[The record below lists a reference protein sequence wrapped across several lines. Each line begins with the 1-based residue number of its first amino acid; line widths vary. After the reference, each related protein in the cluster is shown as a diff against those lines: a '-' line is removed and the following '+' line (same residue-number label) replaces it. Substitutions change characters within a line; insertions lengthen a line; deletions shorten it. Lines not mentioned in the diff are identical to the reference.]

1 MDETVR
7 RRMAFLGIVI
17 VGLFGALFTRLWYLQ
32 VLETEQFSVAA
43 ETNQVRIII
52 TPPTRGRILD
62 RHGVVLADNV
72 RTGVVTIDQSSY
84 TEDQFVSVFAQLSD
98 LLDVPVSQLLAGLA
112 DQRTHPLAPKVVAT
126 GLDEDGLLRVA
137 ERSIPGVEAKWDWVR
152 TYPQH
157 EVAAHIVG
165 YVGAMSE
172 RQHRE
177 LIDDG
182 YLPYERVGRAG
193 IEGLF
198 ESELHGEP
206 GRTKL
211 EVDRLDRVQR
221 ILADLPPQP
230 GHDVVL
236 SIDVELQAAAE
247 SYLRQGLIAARKNVS
262 EDSGFFYPALTGAA
276 VVVDARNGDVLAMA
290 SHPTYDPNWM
300 VEGLSL
306 AEYRSVFEN
315 PYAPGALN
323 NLAVQGLYSP
333 GSVFKPVTALAG
345 LEAGLISP
353 RAAFYD
359 VGYYSIPEAR
369 GCTGRCTFFNADRA
383 ALGTLDLSG
392 ALTRSSDAYFY
403 KVADDLYWID
413 GPEQWAIQDMAR
425 SLGFGSPTGVQLPFE
440 KSGRIPDGEVKKT
453 LFEISPEAY
462 NPYNEPP
469 RWFPGDNINTGIGQ
483 GLVAV
488 TPVQLANAYATIAN
502 GGTLFSPNIVEA
514 VVSREAETFGEA
526 VLEFEPRV
534 LDVVEFPKGSAVV
547 REGLSNVT
555 NSRLR
560 GTAAKAFEGYDHEG
574 YRVSGKTGTAQ
585 AQGLNAVLRRKKEDT
600 AVFVAWAPTHDP
612 RYVVAV
618 VMEEA
623 GYGGE
628 AAAPVARRIMEAV
641 RAYEQRWPEP
651 QIAFV
656 PPQPE
661 CPEVPE
667 ALRGDPAF
675 LGYVPEGCPWGIQ
688 LPRANTPADAD
699 GDGIPDVDE
708 ITGAPQSD
716 MPRRRA
722 ALRRHETQRRAA
734 LRRHETQRRAALR
747 RHPIQH
753 REIAS

>member
-1 MDETVR
+1 
-7 RRMAFLGIVI
+7 MAFIGIVI

-32 VLETEQFSVAA
+32 VLETEQFAVAA
-43 ETNQVRIII
+43 ESNQVRIII

-72 RTGVVTIDQSSY
+72 RTGVVTYDHSRYSEQH
-84 TEDQFVSVFAQLSD
+84 TEAVLTELAD
-98 LLDVPVSQLLAGLA
+98 LLDVPAERLSQGFA

-137 ERSIPGVEAKWDWVR
+137 ERSIAGVEARWDWVR
-152 TYPQH
+152 VYPQN
-157 EVAAHIVG
+157 EVGAHIVG

-198 ESELHGEP
+198 EAELHGEP

-211 EVDRLDRVQR
+211 EVDRQDRVQR
-221 ILADLPPQP
+221 ILADVPPEP
-230 GHDVVL
+230 GDDIVL

-247 SYLRQGLIAARKNVS
+247 SYLRQGLIAARKTVS

-276 VVVDARNGDVLAMA
+276 VVMDVRNGDVLAMV
-290 SHPTYDPNWM
+290 SHPTYDPTWM

-323 NLAVQGLYSP
+323 NLAVQGTYSP

-345 LEAGLISP
+345 LDAGLISP
-353 RAAFYD
+353 RAAFHD
-359 VGYYSIPEAR
+359 VGYYRIPDAR

-403 KVADDLYWID
+403 KVSDDLYWID

-440 KSGRIPDGEVKKT
+440 KSGRVPDGDVKQT
-453 LFEISPEAY
+453 LFELSPEAY
-462 NPYNEPP
+462 NPYDEPA

-488 TPVQLANAYATIAN
+488 TPMQLANAYATMAN

-514 VVSREAETFGEA
+514 VVSRRAESFGEP
-526 VLEFEPRV
+526 VLTFEPRV
-534 LDVVEFPKGSAVV
+534 LDVVDFPAGSAVV

-560 GTAAKAFEGYDHEG
+560 GTAAKAFDGYDHEG
-574 YRVSGKTGTAQ
+574 YPVSGKTGTAQ

-600 AVFVAWAPTHDP
+600 AVFVAWAPSHDP
-612 RYVVAV
+612 RYAVAV

-628 AAAPVARRIMEAV
+628 AAAPVARRILEAV

-651 QIAFV
+651 QIAFS

-688 LPRANTPADAD
+688 LPRANTPSDAD
-699 GDGIPDVDE
+699 GDGIPDVDQIE
-708 ITGAPQSD
+708 GALPASPQ
-716 MPRRRA
+716 RRRG
-722 ALRRHETQRRAA
+722 ALRRNQTRRRGA
-734 LRRHETQRRAALR
+734 LRRNQTRRWGALIR
-747 RHPIQH
+747 
-753 REIAS
+753 AGAGS

>member
-1 MDETVR
+1 MDERVR
-7 RRMAFLGIVI
+7 RRMAFLGIVM

-32 VLETEQFSVAA
+32 VLESEQFAVAA
-43 ETNQVRIII
+43 ESNQVRIII

-62 RHGVVLADNV
+62 RHGVVLADNI

-84 TEDQFVSVFAQLSD
+84 TESQTEAVLTELAD
-98 LLDVPVSQLLAGLA
+98 LLDVPVAQLSQGLA

-126 GLDEDGLLRVA
+126 GLDEAGLLRVA

-152 TYPQH
+152 VYPQN

-198 ESELHGEP
+198 EAELHGEP

-211 EVDRLDRVQR
+211 EVDRRDRVQR
-221 ILADLPPQP
+221 ILADVPPEP
-230 GHDVVL
+230 GHDIVL
-236 SIDVELQAAAE
+236 SIDAELQAAVE
-247 SYLRQGLIAARKNVS
+247 SYLRQGLIAARKTVS

-276 VVVDARNGDVLAMA
+276 VVMDVRNGDVLAMV
-290 SHPTYDPNWM
+290 SHPTYDPSWM
-300 VEGLSL
+300 VEGLTV

-315 PYAPGALN
+315 PYSPGALN
-323 NLAVQGLYSP
+323 NLAVQGTYSP

-353 RAAFYD
+353 RASYHD
-359 VGYYSIPEAR
+359 IGYYRIPDER
-369 GCTGRCTFFNADRA
+369 GCTGRCTFFNSDRA

-403 KVADDLYWID
+403 KVSDDLYWID
-413 GPEQWAIQDMAR
+413 GPEQWAIQNMAR
-425 SLGFGSPTGVQLPFE
+425 SLGLGAPTGVQLPFE
-440 KSGRIPDGEVKKT
+440 KTGRVPDGDVKKT
-453 LFEISPEAY
+453 LFELSPEAY
-462 NPYNEPP
+462 NPYNEPS

-488 TPVQLANAYATIAN
+488 TPMQLANAYATLAN
-502 GGTLFSPNIVEA
+502 GGTRFSPNIVEA

-526 VLEFEPRV
+526 VLTFEPRV
-534 LDVVEFPKGSAVV
+534 LDVVDFPEGSSVV

-560 GTAAKAFEGYDHEG
+560 GTAARAFEGYDHAG
-574 YRVSGKTGTAQ
+574 YPVSGKTGTAQ

-612 RYVVAV
+612 RYAVVV

-628 AAAPVARRIMEAV
+628 AAAPVARRIIEAV

-667 ALRGDPAF
+667 ALRSDPAF
-675 LGYVPEGCPWGIQ
+675 LGYVPEGCPWGVQ
-688 LPRANTPADAD
+688 LPRANTPSDAD
-699 GDGIPDVDE
+699 GDGIPDVDQ
-708 ITGAPQSD
+708 IDGALLGD
-716 MPRRRA
+716 LPRRRV
-722 ALRRHETQRRAA
+722 EM
-734 LRRHETQRRAALR
+734 
-747 RHPIQH
+747 
-753 REIAS
+753 AS